1 MGWFDFLLPRRDK
14 ITAPDPMP
22 AEPMLAPR
30 RARPAAEAAGR
41 LPRFQATATEQIGGR
56 ASRAEHAR
64 LKLRTAFTP
73 SQPVSDPAMLAGRGE
88 LLQGLIRAIEEQRL
102 HVVLFGDR
110 GTGKT
115 SLLHVLSKLAHEA
128 RYIVHYAP
136 CDEGS
141 NFSDVFRAAAAD
153 VPLLYHSD
161 YDPNT
166 SAAERGETVADVLGD
181 RTVTPRQ
188 LSDQLAKVTGTR
200 VLIILDEFDRSAPG
214 DFRRQVA
221 ELIKNLSDRSTR
233 VQLVV
238 AGVAANLTELIEH
251 IPSIRRNI
259 VGLPVTSMSREEVTE
274 LLGNG
279 ERVSGFPFDP
289 PAVEMIVSL
298 AAGSPY
304 LAGLLGQ
311 HAGLLAVERGADGVG
326 KEDVTAAIGRA
337 ADEIADRVSEQSRF
351 AVDRAVR
358 EGDGELLP
366 KLAHAALRG
375 GGRFGAE
382 ALGELTADAGEGKQ
396 QLERLAASYG
406 LIEAI
411 ASDPAGR
418 YRFIEEGV
426 PTYLW
431 IRHAR
436 DDIGAPA
443 APATVS
449 AIRR

>member
-1 MGWFDFLLPRRDK
+1 MVSWLDFLLPRRDR
-14 ITAPDPMP
+14 IEAPEMAP
-22 AEPMLAPR
+22 AEPFRAPR
-30 RARPAAEAAGR
+30 RSQPAVSN
-41 LPRFQATATEQIGGR
+41 LPGFRASATEQLGGR
-56 ASRAEHAR
+56 ASRSEQAR

-88 LLQGLIRAIEEQRL
+88 LLQTLIRAIEEQRL

-115 SLLHVLSKLAHEA
+115 SLLHILAKLAHEA

-153 VPLLYHSD
+153 VPLLYHAD
-161 YDPNT
+161 YDPG
-166 SAAERGETVADVLGD
+166 AAETESGQTLASLIGD
-181 RTVTPRQ
+181 GPLAPRR
-188 LSDQLAKVTGTR
+188 LSDMLAKVTGTR
-200 VLIILDEFDRSAPG
+200 LLIVLDEFDRSAPG
-214 DFRRQVA
+214 EFRRQVA

-233 VQLVV
+233 VQLVI

-259 VGLPVTSMSREEVTE
+259 VGLPVPSMTADEVQE
-274 LLGNG
+274 LLANG
-279 ERVSGFPFDP
+279 ERASGFPFDP
-289 PAVEMIVSL
+289 AAVAMIVQL

-311 HAGLLAVERGADGVG
+311 HAGLLAVERGGESVG
-326 KEDVTAAIGRA
+326 AQDVTGAIGRA
-337 ADEIADRVSEQSRF
+337 ADEIADRVSERSRY
-351 AVDRAVR
+351 AVDRAAR
-358 EGDGELLP
+358 DGDGLALP
-366 KLAHAALRG
+366 KLAHAALRQ
-375 GGRFGAE
+375 GGRFGEE
-382 ALGELTADAGEGKQ
+382 ALAELFPDRAERQ
-396 QLERLAASYG
+396 RQLERLAAAHG

-411 ASDPAGR
+411 ADDPAER
-418 YRFIEEGV
+418 YRFREEGV

-436 DDIGAPA
+436 DDIGVPA
-443 APATVS
+443 GTGEAA